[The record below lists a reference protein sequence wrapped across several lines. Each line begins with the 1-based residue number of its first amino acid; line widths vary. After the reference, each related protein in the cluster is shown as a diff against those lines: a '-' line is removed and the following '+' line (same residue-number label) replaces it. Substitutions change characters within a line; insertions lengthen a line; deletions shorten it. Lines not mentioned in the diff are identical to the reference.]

1 MYGDGMH
8 RTQVLLGPEEIA
20 VLDEAQRQTGAS
32 RGELI
37 RRAVRAA
44 YIGRDEQ
51 PKPSARGRF
60 AVLEGGVWSSEL
72 IAERRV
78 EATRE
83 Q

>member
-1 MYGDGMH
+1 MH

-20 VLDEAQRQTGAS
+20 VLDEAQRETGAS

-37 RRAVRAA
+37 RRAVRAV
-44 YIGRDEQ
+44 YGRHAER
-51 PKPSARGRF
+51 PKASARGRF

-72 IAERRV
+72 IVERRV
-78 EATRE
+78 EAARE